1 MRDALDNLWPYVG
14 EIFEDEDLH
23 AELGDAGIAPS
34 TLRAAWDEEFGAVLA
49 DAELSVP
56 TVPYAMAR
64 GRRGEHSE
72 HLGFILAEMQ
82 VLARKHPGATW

>member
-1 MRDALDNLWPYVG
+1 V
-14 EIFEDEDLH
+14 LH
-23 AELGDAGIAPS
+23 
-34 TLRAAWDEEFGAVLA
+34 
-49 DAELSVP
+49 DAELEIP
-56 TVPYAMAR
+56 TIPFAMAR